1 MKDELLLTDIVVHK
15 VDSTTGK
22 PITGSDFIFAIYK
35 DEGCTDLISIK
46 MPTKKMVLFVLKT
59 FHLVFII

>member
-1 MKDELLLTDIVVHK
+1 MFEVKDTGEIQKVQMKDELLLTDIVVHK

-35 DEGCTDLISIK
+35 DERLYR
-46 MPTKKMVLFVLKT
+46 FN
-59 FHLVFII
+59 FY